1 MIATLLLGLV
11 LTPAIWASE
20 IVHLSAILDE
30 DEGFRL
36 HKGLLTGENVIG
48 TANFENSM
56 YEKGW
61 SSFEVISTENN
72 VDDNTRVRKFC

>member
-1 MIATLLLGLV
+1 MIATLLLCLV
-11 LTPAIWASE
+11 LTPAIWAGE
-20 IVHLSAILDE
+20 IFHLSAILDKNK
-30 DEGFRL
+30 GFRL

-61 SSFEVISTENN
+61 SSFEVISTEKN